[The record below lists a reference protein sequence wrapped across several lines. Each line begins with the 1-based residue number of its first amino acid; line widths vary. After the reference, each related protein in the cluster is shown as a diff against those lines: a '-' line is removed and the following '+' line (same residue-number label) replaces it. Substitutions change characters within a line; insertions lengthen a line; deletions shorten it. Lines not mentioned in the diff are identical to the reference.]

1 MRWQA
6 WVGRQGWAGR
16 GGQAV
21 GGIQEVVGE
30 VAGRGWQA
38 EVADRGGGR
47 QRCQTGV
54 EGTKGSDTALHGKRF
69 QERLCEIKRLRKKL
83 LMKISILGE

>member
-1 MRWQA
+1 
-6 WVGRQGWAGR
+6 
-16 GGQAV
+16 V

-38 EVADRGGGR
+38 EVAGRGGRQGGGR

-54 EGTKGSDTALHGKRF
+54 EGTRGSDTAL
-69 QERLCEIKRLRKKL
+69 L
-83 LMKISILGE
+83 